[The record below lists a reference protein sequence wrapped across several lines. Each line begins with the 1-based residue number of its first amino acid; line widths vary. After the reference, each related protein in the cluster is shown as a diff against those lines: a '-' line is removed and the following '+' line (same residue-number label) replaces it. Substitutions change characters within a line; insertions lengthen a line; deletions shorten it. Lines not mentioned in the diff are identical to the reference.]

1 MVKKIELIMEQAY
14 TPAASKVQII
24 EEGYD
29 ASGAP
34 KMVFKAVLQT
44 ANDRNQNG
52 RVYPPEVLQQVV
64 EALAPKAQ
72 ARNLFSELDHPLPE
86 TADPAVLK
94 KRAVAVLLKEACA
107 MITDLQFD
115 GQQVTGT
122 FEVLDTPNGRI
133 LRALVKDGAQIGFS
147 LRALGSVDP
156 QPDGTLLVTG
166 LKPITYDVVST
177 PSHSKAIVTEV
188 ITESSELASALKELS
203 VIEEMETDSRAAD
216 VIMEGSANEGSDT
229 ICAGGF
235 CMRGTYN
242 EFAEFIMEHALAN
255 EKLKK
260 LILKI

>member
-1 MVKKIELIMEQAY
+1 MAERIELIMEQAY
-14 TPAASKVQII
+14 VPGASNVQII

-34 KMVFKAVLQT
+34 KMVFKAILQT

-86 TADPAVLK
+86 TSDPAVLK

-107 MITDLQFD
+107 VITDLQFD

-147 LRALGSVDP
+147 LRAMGSVDK

-166 LKPITYDVVST
+166 LKPVTYDVVST
-177 PSHSKAIVTEV
+177 PSHSKAIVTEI
-188 ITESSELASALKELS
+188 ITESSDLGAVLKELS
-203 VIEEMETDSRAAD
+203 VIQEAESDVNGDVLLESAGSENNEQVCAA
-216 VIMEGSANEGSDT
+216 
-229 ICAGGF
+229 GF
-235 CMRGTYN
+235 CMRGTYD
-242 EFAEFIMEHALAN
+242 EFAEFIVEHALAN
-255 EKLKK
+255 EKLSK